1 MHALKAL
8 NFLAKYDLLL
18 KKCVSRQKLASRSH
32 RKLAHPQ
39 GRKLNGETKTKV
51 VGG

>member
-18 KKCVSRQKLASRSH
+18 KKCVSRQKLARS
-32 RKLAHPQ
+32 APAQ
-39 GRKLNGETKTKV
+39 ISKTTF
-51 VGG
+51 